1 MGLALNIE
9 HLEARRLLISPEI
22 DLTFGEGG
30 VARAG
35 NFWGDALLID
45 PLPGGKVV
53 LVSKGNPLD
62 GIPAGGS
69 SDPLVARFNADGS
82 PDTTFDGDGLFYL
95 P

>member
-62 GIPAGGS
+62 G
-69 SDPLVARFNADGS
+69 PLVARFNADGS